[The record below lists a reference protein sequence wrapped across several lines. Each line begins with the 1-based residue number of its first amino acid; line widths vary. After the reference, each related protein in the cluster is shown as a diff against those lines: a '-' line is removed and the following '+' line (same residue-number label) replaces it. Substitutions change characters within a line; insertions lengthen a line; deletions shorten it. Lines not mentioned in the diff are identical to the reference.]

1 MEYVFPAMWF
11 LVGLILIIRMG
22 RESRVFYP
30 IGAFFLLLG
39 VWWLANN
46 ISGVNMFSGVWGL
59 VLRAITAVV
68 LVFSCIV
75 FYKEIKRNREEYEGK
90 NKGG

>member
-1 MEYVFPAMWF
+1 MWF

-30 IGAFFLLLG
+30 IGAFFLFLG
-39 VWWLANN
+39 VWWLANGL
-46 ISGVNMFSGVWGL
+46 SGVNMFSGLWGL
-59 VLRAITAVV
+59 ILRIVTAAV
-68 LVFSCIV
+68 LVFSCAV
-75 FYKEIKRNREEYEGK
+75 FYKEIKKNREEYGSK